1 MHLIVSK
8 NYYLEPEIFSNHINF
23 KFVAKTEINSNN
35 KMKVYIFEKRQMRK
49 IITFFFILI
58 IGFSISAY
66 SKTITVYKWTDSKG
80 IAHFSY
86 IMPKDAEYTTFEMK
100 KPPPKK
106 INSAIADTQEDQS
119 LSDKLTEQAKTNCK
133 NAQDNLKVL
142 SEYAKVKFAD
152 DSGKERLLSDE
163 DKAEYKKQAEKRI
176 ELFCTK

>member
-1 MHLIVSK
+1 V
-8 NYYLEPEIFSNHINF
+8 
-23 KFVAKTEINSNN
+23 
-35 KMKVYIFEKRQMRK
+35 KVYIFEKRQMRK
-49 IITFFFILI
+49 TNNIFFILI
-58 IGFSISAY
+58 SFFSIQAY
-66 SKTITVYKWTDSKG
+66 CQTITVYKWTDSKG

-86 IMPKDAEYTTFEMK
+86 IMPKDTEYTTFEMK

-106 INSAIADTQEDQS
+106 IDAVTQDTQEDLS

-152 DSGKERLLSDE
+152 DSGKERILSDE

-176 ELFCTK
+176 ALFCTK

>member
-1 MHLIVSK
+1 MSK
-8 NYYLEPEIFSNHINF
+8 
-23 KFVAKTEINSNN
+23 V
-35 KMKVYIFEKRQMRK
+35 
-49 IITFFFILI
+49 ITVMFILI
-58 IGFSISAY
+58 SVFSIKAY
-66 SKTITVYKWTDSKG
+66 SQTITVYKWVDSKG

-86 IMPKDAEYTTFEMK
+86 IMPKNADYTTFEMK

-106 INSAIADTQEDQS
+106 ETDATQNAQEDLS

-152 DSGKERLLSDE
+152 DSGKERILSNE

-176 ELFCTK
+176 ALFCIK